1 MSQMKYFTD
10 YFRIII
16 WRFQVTLLIL
26 FPYICNFR
34 KIDIDTYLIKS
45 TMELEPIL
53 LRSQKKL
60 TGKLSSRIKPV
71 EETIKTILPVSSN
84 IGITRL
90 ADITNMDILGI
101 PNFSAVLPGTEDYIW
116 VYSGKG
122 PTRMD
127 AKASALMESIERYSS
142 LPSGNRNKMIQ
153 GSYKEVSKVSKILH
167 PSNVVE
173 PMILEYDDE
182 MIMDFLSGYDLV
194 NNDRILIPAPLALFR
209 YSPKPPAINPFAY
222 HHTNGLASGN
232 VLEEAIC
239 HSLCELIERD
249 ATSLAELN
257 ASALPY
263 NFLRTMTKYLSDN
276 GLEIDPVD
284 GTEFVDD
291 DSKYPDVDISNI
303 DFKPISNLVKKFND
317 AKIPL
322 IIKDIT
328 SPIGVPTFNASSI
341 EWITEDYGY
350 LAEGHGT
357 HPDARIALLR
367 AITEVSQTRAANIQG
382 ARDDLRKISYGNSNS
397 DEKKTWQFMK
407 SKNTIQFSEIK
418 SFIHDDILDD
428 INFILSRLVS
438 NGLKQVIVVD
448 LTNPQIMIPV
458 VRTIVPG
465 LETFKITKAI
475 IGKRGRE
482 SFSL

>member
-1 MSQMKYFTD
+1 
-10 YFRIII
+10 
-16 WRFQVTLLIL
+16 
-26 FPYICNFR
+26 
-34 KIDIDTYLIKS
+34 
-45 TMELEPIL
+45 MELEPIL

-142 LPSGNRNKMIQ
+142 LPSGNRKKMIQ

-194 NNDRILIPAPLALFR
+194 NNERILIPAPLALFR

-239 HSLCELIERD
+239 HSLCEVIERD

>member
-1 MSQMKYFTD
+1 
-10 YFRIII
+10 
-16 WRFQVTLLIL
+16 
-26 FPYICNFR
+26 
-34 KIDIDTYLIKS
+34 
-45 TMELEPIL
+45 MELEPIL
-53 LRSQKKL
+53 LKSQKKL
-60 TGKLSSRIKPV
+60 KGIVSSRIKSV
-71 EETIKTILPVSSN
+71 EETLSTILPVSSN
-84 IGITRL
+84 IGVTRL
-90 ADITNMDILGI
+90 ADITDMDILGI

-122 PTRMD
+122 PTRLD
-127 AKASALMESIERYSS
+127 AKASALMESIERYCS
-142 LPSGNRNKMIQ
+142 LPSNNQNKMIQ
-153 GSYKEVSKVSKILH
+153 GSYKDVSKVLKTLH

-173 PMILEYDDE
+173 PMLFEYDEE
-182 MIMDFLSGYDLV
+182 MVMDFLPGYDLI
-194 NNDRILIPAPLALFR
+194 NKEQILVPTPLALFR
-209 YSPKPPAINPFAY
+209 YSPKLPALNPFAY

-239 HSLCELIERD
+239 HSLCEVIERD

-263 NFLRTMTKYLSDN
+263 NILRTMTKYLSDN
-276 GLEIDPVD
+276 GLEIDPIHS
-284 GTEFVDD
+284 TEFVDD
-291 DSKYPDVDISNI
+291 DTKFVDVDISDIN
-303 DFKPISNLVKKFND
+303 FKPVSNLVKKFND

-328 SPIGVPTFNASSI
+328 SPIGIPTFNASSI

-407 SKNTIQFSEIK
+407 SKNSINFSEIK
-418 SFIHDDILDD
+418 TYENDDILDD
-428 INFILSRLVS
+428 IKLILSRLNL
-438 NGLKQVIVVD
+438 NGLKQVLVVN
-448 LTNPQIMIPV
+448 LTHPKLMIPV

-465 LETFKITKAI
+465 LETFKITKAV

-482 SFSL
+482 SFTI

>member
-1 MSQMKYFTD
+1 
-10 YFRIII
+10 
-16 WRFQVTLLIL
+16 
-26 FPYICNFR
+26 
-34 KIDIDTYLIKS
+34 
-45 TMELEPIL
+45 MELEPIL

-60 TGKLSSRIKPV
+60 RGKVSSRVKSV
-71 EETIKTILPVSSN
+71 EETLSTVFPVSSN

-90 ADITNMDILGI
+90 ADITDMDILGI

-122 PTRMD
+122 STRLE
-127 AKASALMESIERYSS
+127 AKASALMESVERYCS
-142 LPSGNRNKMIQ
+142 LPSSNQKKMIQ
-153 GSYKEVSKVSKILH
+153 GSYKDVSKVSKTLH

-173 PMILEYDDE
+173 PMLFEYDEE
-182 MIMDFLSGYDLV
+182 MIMDFLPGYDLI
-194 NNDRILIPAPLALFR
+194 NNEQILVPTPLGLFR
-209 YSPKPPAINPFAY
+209 YSPKPPAVNPFAY

-239 HSLCELIERD
+239 HSLCEVIERD

-263 NFLRTMTKYLSDN
+263 NALRTMTKYLSDN
-276 GLEIDPVD
+276 GLEIDPID
-284 GTEFVDD
+284 STEFVDD
-291 DSKYPDVDISNI
+291 DSKFPDVDISNI
-303 DFKPISNLVKKFND
+303 NFKPASNLVKKFND
-317 AKIPL
+317 VKIPL

-328 SPIGVPTFNASSI
+328 SPIGIPTFNASSI
-341 EWITEDYGY
+341 EWISEDYGY

-407 SKNTIQFSEIK
+407 SKNSIQFSEIK
-418 SFIHDDILDD
+418 SYVNDDILDD
-428 INFILSRLVS
+428 IKLILSRLNS
-438 NGLKQVIVVD
+438 NGLTKAIVVD

-465 LETFKITKAI
+465 LETFKITRAV

-482 SFSL
+482 SFTI

>member
-1 MSQMKYFTD
+1 
-10 YFRIII
+10 
-16 WRFQVTLLIL
+16 
-26 FPYICNFR
+26 
-34 KIDIDTYLIKS
+34 
-45 TMELEPIL
+45 MELEPIL

-194 NNDRILIPAPLALFR
+194 NNDQILIPAPLALFR

-448 LTNPQIMIPV
+448 LTNPQLMIPV

>member
-1 MSQMKYFTD
+1 
-10 YFRIII
+10 
-16 WRFQVTLLIL
+16 
-26 FPYICNFR
+26 
-34 KIDIDTYLIKS
+34 
-45 TMELEPIL
+45 MELEPIL

-71 EETIKTILPVSSN
+71 EETIKTILPVSRN

-249 ATSLAELN
+249 AASLAELN

>member
-1 MSQMKYFTD
+1 
-10 YFRIII
+10 
-16 WRFQVTLLIL
+16 
-26 FPYICNFR
+26 
-34 KIDIDTYLIKS
+34 
-45 TMELEPIL
+45 MELEPIL

-60 TGKLSSRIKPV
+60 KGKVSSRIKSV
-71 EETIKTILPVSSN
+71 EETLSTVLPVSSN

-90 ADITNMDILGI
+90 ADITDMDILGI

-122 PTRMD
+122 PTRLD
-127 AKASALMESIERYSS
+127 AKVSALMESIERYCS
-142 LPSGNRNKMIQ
+142 LPSSDHKKMIQ
-153 GSYKEVSKVSKILH
+153 GSYKDVSKVSKTLH

-173 PMILEYDDE
+173 PMLFEYDEE
-182 MIMDFLSGYDLV
+182 MIMDFLPGYDLI
-194 NNDRILIPAPLALFR
+194 NNEQILVPTPLGLFR
-209 YSPKPPAINPFAY
+209 YSPKPPAVNPFAY

-239 HSLCELIERD
+239 HSLCEVIERD

-263 NFLRTMTKYLSDN
+263 NALRTMTKFLSDN
-276 GLEIDPVD
+276 GVEIDPID
-284 GTEFVDD
+284 STEFVDD
-291 DSKYPDVDISNI
+291 DSKFPDVDISNI
-303 DFKPISNLVKKFND
+303 NFKPASNLVKKFND

-328 SPIGVPTFNASSI
+328 SPIGIPTFNASSI

-407 SKNTIQFSEIK
+407 SKNSIPFSEIK
-418 SFIHDDILDD
+418 SYVNDDILDD
-428 INFILSRLVS
+428 IKLILSRLNS
-438 NGLKQVIVVD
+438 NGLKQVIAVD

-465 LETFKITKAI
+465 LETFKITRAV

-482 SFSL
+482 SFTV

>member
-1 MSQMKYFTD
+1 
-10 YFRIII
+10 
-16 WRFQVTLLIL
+16 
-26 FPYICNFR
+26 
-34 KIDIDTYLIKS
+34 
-45 TMELEPIL
+45 MELEPIL

-116 VYSGKG
+116 VYSGNG

-173 PMILEYDDE
+173 PMLLEYDDE